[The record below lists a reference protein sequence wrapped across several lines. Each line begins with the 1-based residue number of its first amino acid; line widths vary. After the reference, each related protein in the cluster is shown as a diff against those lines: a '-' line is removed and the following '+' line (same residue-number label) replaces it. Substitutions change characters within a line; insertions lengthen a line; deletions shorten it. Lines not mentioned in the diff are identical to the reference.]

1 MKAVLFFE
9 SITIPLPRKRIYTRL
24 GFVKGVTEVPPTQK
38 EEIEAYIRDAQSL
51 IELKGAGVRMPIRE
65 IQGPRIVLDRDAFF
79 ESEHLAKFLG
89 NCRELVLMGATA
101 GSGIMKAI
109 EENVAASNLMRALV
123 FDATASEMVDASLNW
138 IVDYFNRTLLRENRR
153 LLKNRY
159 SAGYGDLLLETQKTL
174 YDLLQ
179 LEKIGIRITETC
191 MLIPEKSVTAI
202 TGIREMKNS
211 QYFT

>member
-1 MKAVLFFE
+1 MKPVLFFE
-9 SITIPLPRKRIYTRL
+9 SISIPLPRKNIYKRL
-24 GFVKGVTEVPPTQK
+24 GFVRGVTQVPPSQK
-38 EEIEAYIRDAQSL
+38 EEIDQSIREAQSL
-51 IELKGAGVRMPIRE
+51 IELKGAGLRMPIQE
-65 IQGPRIVLDRDAFF
+65 IQGPRIILAHDALF
-79 ESEHLAKFLG
+79 ESQKLAKFLC

-109 EENVAASNLMRALV
+109 EEDVAENNLTRALV

-138 IVDYFNRTLLRENRR
+138 VVDYFNRTLLRENRR

-174 YDLLQ
+174 YGLLQ
-179 LEKIGIRITETC
+179 LEKIGIQITETC

-202 TGIREMKNS
+202 TGIQDE
-211 QYFT
+211 